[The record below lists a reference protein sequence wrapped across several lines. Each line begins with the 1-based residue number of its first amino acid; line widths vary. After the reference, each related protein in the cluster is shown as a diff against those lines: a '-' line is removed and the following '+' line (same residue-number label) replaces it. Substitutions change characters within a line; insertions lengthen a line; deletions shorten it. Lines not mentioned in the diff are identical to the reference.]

1 MIWPVE
7 KATAGVRQAAR
18 DPDEEADVSSPA
30 ANLPPSADV
39 VIVGGAVMGSSIACH
54 LASDPLFTGRI
65 VVVEKDSTYRFSASA
80 LSAASIRQQYSSRI
94 NILISLY
101 GIAFLR
107 DIGERL
113 AVGDE
118 RPVIDLHE
126 GGYLYIAQGE
136 GAAVLRE
143 NQALQAEC
151 GADILLM
158 DPPALA
164 ARFPWLNLDG
174 VDVGTWGRSGE
185 GWFDGWALM
194 QAFRRKAR
202 SLGVT
207 YVDGEVAEIERAGN
221 RVAAVRL
228 TDGSRIACGSLVN
241 AAGASGGRQV
251 AAAAGLVIPVEA
263 HKRCV
268 FAFTCKGDVRDAPLL
283 IDVSGTWMR
292 PEGRPG
298 PEGQMFI
305 CGGSPP
311 GEDPECPDFEVDWSQ
326 FEEHFWPL
334 LAERIPAF
342 ESIRPGRAW
351 AGHYD
356 LNMLDHN
363 AIIGQAG
370 PDNFYLCNGFSGH
383 GLQQSPAV
391 GRGLA
396 ELIVHGRYQTLDL
409 SEMGYERIRENRP
422 LLERNVI

>member
-1 MIWPVE
+1 MSVP
-7 KATAGVRQAAR
+7 A
-18 DPDEEADVSSPA
+18 SSLPA
-30 ANLPPSADV
+30 SADIL
-39 VIVGGAVMGSSIACH
+39 IVGGAVMGSSIACH
-54 LASDPLFTGRI
+54 LASDPAFQGSV
-65 VVVEKDSTYRFSASA
+65 VVVEKDPSYTFCASA

-118 RPVIDLHE
+118 RPSIDLHE
-126 GGYLYIAQGE
+126 GGYLYLAQGE
-136 GAAVLRE
+136 GAAILRD

-158 DPPALA
+158 DHEALA
-164 ARFPWLNLDG
+164 RRFPWLSLEG
-174 VDVGTWGRSGE
+174 VEIGTWGRSGE

-194 QAFRRKAR
+194 QAFRKKAR

-207 YVDGEVAEIERAGN
+207 YVQGEVAQVDCEGH
-221 RVAAVRL
+221 RVTGVRL
-228 TDGSRIACGSLVN
+228 ASGARIACGALVN
-241 AAGASGGRQV
+241 AAGASGGREV
-251 AAAAGLVIPVEA
+251 AAAAGVTIPVEA

-268 FAFTCKGDVRDAPLL
+268 FAFTCRGDVTNAPLL
-283 IDVSGTWMR
+283 IDKSGVWMR

-305 CGGSPP
+305 CGGPPP
-311 GEDPECPDFEVDWSQ
+311 GGDPECRDFEVEWSQ
-326 FEEHFWPL
+326 FEEHFWPA

-342 ESIRPGRAW
+342 ETLRPGRAW

-409 SEMGYERIRENRP
+409 TEMGFERIRQNKP